1 MEKTLEATEARS
13 TEGCY
18 IRHMLDRIGD
28 KWSLLIL
35 ATLEEGSIRFSA
47 LKRSIG
53 DISQRMLAQTLRSL
67 ECDGYISRK
76 VYPSVPPAVEYS
88 LTPFGRELLER
99 LAPLFS
105 WAGDHLQ
112 QVKDNRVAYESRT
125 QDSN

>member
-1 MEKTLEATEARS
+1 MQKTFEVTDTRD
-13 TEGCY
+13 TDGCY

-35 ATLEEGSIRFSA
+35 ATLEGDAIRFSA

-67 ECDGYISRK
+67 ECDGYVSRK

-88 LTPFGRELLER
+88 LTPFGRQLLEK

-105 WAGDHLQ
+105 WADDHLQ
-112 QVKDNRVAYESRT
+112 QVKENRSAYENRNQSS
-125 QDSN
+125 D